1 MACLILIVLKEVSL
15 QNAIIEVLELT
26 ELYLIEGTFNE
37 FSMEILDRKLSTY
50 EKDVYAVI
58 SRALSENETLQF
70 DRIFDFKAPNG
81 IKKLQWPNDTAI
93 EVKYRLIYSSL
104 SAIKYNFEH
113 TSLKKL
119 VVVVFENGNV
129 PRMIQNHNVDYGRD
143 VEVLSYDELIKKINI
158 SSKNNKNKILF
169 DIDNEY
175 TNKQNSTIH
184 QKAENAL
191 KNDKISLFLG
201 AGVSAS
207 AGVVTWNSLLEQ
219 LCVKNDISKL
229 DSDID
234 SVIKA
239 RYVIDE
245 YKRLHVN
252 DIDKFNA
259 DMREILYENTHPS
272 QLISS
277 ISKLILNCSIES
289 VITYNYDDLIE
300 QNVNI
305 NGTKCYSV
313 YNKSRPIN
321 GDCLPIYHV
330 HGFIPKDGACS
341 EIVLGEKEYHKI
353 YQESYNWGNVEQ
365 LHALCRSTCFFIGLS
380 MMDPNLRRL
389 IDISIDGSEI
399 EPVHYAFLRRIEYD
413 VPFMEKIMR
422 GFGINCIWY
431 NNFEDLPNLI
441 YQLIE

>member
-1 MACLILIVLKEVSL
+1 M
-15 QNAIIEVLELT
+15 
-26 ELYLIEGTFNE
+26 
-37 FSMEILDRKLSTY
+37 
-50 EKDVYAVI
+50 
-58 SRALSENETLQF
+58 
-70 DRIFDFKAPNG
+70 
-81 IKKLQWPNDTAI
+81 
-93 EVKYRLIYSSL
+93 IYSSL

-169 DIDNEY
+169 DIDNEF

-201 AGVSAS
+201 AVVSAS

-259 DMREILYENTHPS
+259 DMRDVLYENTHNS
-272 QLISS
+272 QLINS
-277 ISKLILNCSIES
+277 ISKLI
-289 VITYNYDDLIE
+289 
-300 QNVNI
+300 
-305 NGTKCYSV
+305 
-313 YNKSRPIN
+313 
-321 GDCLPIYHV
+321 
-330 HGFIPKDGACS
+330 
-341 EIVLGEKEYHKI
+341 
-353 YQESYNWGNVEQ
+353 
-365 LHALCRSTCFFIGLS
+365 
-380 MMDPNLRRL
+380 MM
-389 IDISIDGSEI
+389 I
-399 EPVHYAFLRRIEYD
+399 
-413 VPFMEKIMR
+413 
-422 GFGINCIWY
+422 
-431 NNFEDLPNLI
+431 
-441 YQLIE
+441 